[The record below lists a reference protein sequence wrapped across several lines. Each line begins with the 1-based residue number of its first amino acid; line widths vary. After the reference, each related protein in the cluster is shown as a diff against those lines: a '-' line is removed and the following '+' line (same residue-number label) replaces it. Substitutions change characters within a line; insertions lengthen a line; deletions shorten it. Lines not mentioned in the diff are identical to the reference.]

1 MHATPGNDAIL
12 VCTVRVKGVFAGDS
26 DGERPEEALF
36 CVKSPP
42 IPGSMS
48 IKGIGQGRELGLG

>member
-1 MHATPGNDAIL
+1 ML

-26 DGERPEEALF
+26 NGEFPEETLV

-48 IKGIGQGRELGLG
+48 VKGIGQGRELDLG